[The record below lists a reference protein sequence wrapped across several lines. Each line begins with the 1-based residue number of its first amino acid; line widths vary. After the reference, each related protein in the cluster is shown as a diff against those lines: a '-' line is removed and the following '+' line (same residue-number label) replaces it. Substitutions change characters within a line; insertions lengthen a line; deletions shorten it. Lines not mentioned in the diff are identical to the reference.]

1 MKGISSECPS
11 LNGRSGTECPTPAD
25 ALAIQLPWGPDAT
38 LRLELPAE
46 LRRSE
51 PNTFRPDLDGSM
63 ADYPAALESALGAPQ
78 KSPPLERLVKA
89 GSTVAIVVDDPSRW
103 TPVGTALPIIL
114 SRLHAAG
121 VRTEEITISLGVGR
135 HQAVD
140 LAAMKQRLGESIV
153 AKYRCLS
160 PPVDDLTAY
169 EDLGTTARGV
179 PVRIF
184 CPVVRADLRILIGSV
199 LPHLQAG
206 FGGGYK
212 LILPGTSHRTT
223 LGALH
228 RQGLG
233 GGSDAASLLGGD
245 ASSNPMRQ
253 AIQQAAE
260 LVGPCFSISHLLG
273 GPAQIFRVICGRPE
287 IVQEQL
293 AAEVR
298 RRFQAQSAGP
308 ADIVVAGNHPWP
320 GDPMQSFKVLLH
332 HRAACKPGGVLAGFF
347 WTDPDE
353 IDRSFPRSAS
363 RWIAATGAP
372 GGWAIRSL
380 VPLAERLAVSD
391 WLFECLHAALGPR
404 AGCRS
409 HRSGFRPPTSCPAWP
424 PPGPRPLVCRPACSL
439 ASRPGGAPQGP
450 PCHTTG
456 PYLPAGWTLLRAA
469 VPMSSASEKVTQIR
483 FSSPPT
489 PLPPFG

>member
-1 MKGISSECPS
+1 
-11 LNGRSGTECPTPAD
+11 
-25 ALAIQLPWGPDAT
+25 
-38 LRLELPAE
+38 
-46 LRRSE
+46 
-51 PNTFRPDLDGSM
+51 M

-78 KSPPLERLVKA
+78 ESPPLERLVKA

-103 TPVGTALPIIL
+103 TPVSTALPIIL

-121 VRTEEITISLGVGR
+121 VRTEEITTSLGVGR

-184 CPVVRADLRILIGSV
+184 RPVVRADLRILIGSV

-212 LILPGTSHRTT
+212 LIFPGTSHRTT

-228 RQGLG
+228 RQGLS
-233 GGSDAASLLGGD
+233 GGSDVASLLGGD

-287 IVQEQL
+287 IVQERL

-347 WTDPDE
+347 WTDPNE

-380 VPLAERLAVSD
+380 VPLAERLLSATGSSSAFMLRWARELVVD
-391 WLFECLHAALGPR
+391 RTVLVFAPPLHARLGPR
-404 AGCRS
+404 LGPVRLFADQPALWQAALEALPRD
-409 HRSGFRPPTSCPAWP
+409 HRAT
-424 PPGPRPLVCRPACSL
+424 PLVRIF
-439 ASRPGGAPQGP
+439 PQG
-450 PCHTTG
+450 G
-456 PYLPAGWTLLRAA
+456 LSY
-469 VPMSSASEKVTQIR
+469 VPQFR
-483 FSSPPT
+483 
-489 PLPPFG
+489 